1 LEVESRHEP
10 DAAARGRSR
19 VGSTQIRAILAA
31 EVVSSIGSSM
41 TVLALPW
48 FVLVTTGSA
57 TKLGLVLGIGSI
69 PFVTLPIPAG
79 SLIARIGARQTMV
92 IADAARLP
100 LLAAIPALYSL
111 DALSFP
117 LLVVLVALTNV
128 FLAAHMP
135 AQRLILPEVVGD
147 AESLV
152 ARVNAYLDGA
162 QTTAPLVGPAL
173 AGVLIAALGPANVLY
188 VDAATFGVAAI
199 AVGLFVPRRPPR
211 AEAQERGLL
220 AGVRYILRTRL
231 LVVLCITMLTM
242 EFFFTLFMT
251 TLPVFTYSHYDQNAH
266 IAGVFYAAMGAGA
279 LLGMPVVSGVVRR
292 FGALHV
298 AAGALALASIPKL
311 LLGLPLPAV
320 GVTAVLVLQGVFGP
334 LTGAPI
340 FTVITTRTPAALR
353 SLVLPAAFGL
363 MFLTGPLGQ
372 IAAGPLI
379 NAVGTR
385 TVFVIAASGSLVGSA
400 PFAIYVARNR
410 SLGNPVEP
418 ASDADSA

>member
-1 LEVESRHEP
+1 M
-10 DAAARGRSR
+10 SR
-19 VGSTQIRAILAA
+19 VSSTQIRAIVAA

-69 PFVTLPIPAG
+69 PFVTLPLPAG

-92 IADAARLP
+92 IADAVRLP

-111 DALSFP
+111 HALSFP

-128 FLAAHMP
+128 FMAAHMP
-135 AQRLILPEVVGD
+135 AQRLILAEVVGD
-147 AESLV
+147 EESVV
-152 ARVNAYLDGA
+152 ARANAYLDGA

-173 AGVLIAALGPANVLY
+173 AGVLIAALGAPNVLY

-199 AVGLFVPRRPPR
+199 AVGFFVRRSRPM
-211 AEAQERGLL
+211 AEAEERGLL
-220 AGVRYILRTRL
+220 AGVRYVLRSRL
-231 LVVLCITMLTM
+231 LVVLCVSMLAM
-242 EFFFTLFMT
+242 EFFFTLFVT
-251 TLPVFTYSHYDQNAH
+251 TLSVFAYSDYHQNAR

-279 LLGMPVVSGVVRR
+279 LLGMPVVSVVVRR

-298 AAGALALASIPKL
+298 AAGALVLASIPKF
-311 LLGLPLPAV
+311 LLGIPLPAA
-320 GVTAVLVLQGVFGP
+320 GVVAVLVMQGFVGP

-353 SLVLPAAFGL
+353 NLVLPAAFGL
-363 MFLTGPLGQ
+363 MFLTGPLGP

-379 NAVGTR
+379 NAVGAR
-385 TVFVIAASGSLVGSA
+385 AVFIIAAAGAVVGSA
-400 PFAIYVARNR
+400 PFAIYVARHR
-410 SLGNPVEP
+410 RTDDRVALSSDVELP
-418 ASDADSA
+418 EASSSV

>member
-1 LEVESRHEP
+1 V
-10 DAAARGRSR
+10 
-19 VGSTQIRAILAA
+19 AA

-48 FVLVTTGSA
+48 FVLVSTGSA

-69 PFVTLPIPAG
+69 PFVTLPLPAG

-100 LLAAIPALYSL
+100 LLVAIPALYSL

-128 FLAAHMP
+128 CLAAHMP
-135 AQRLILPEVVGD
+135 AQRLILSDVVGD
-147 AESLV
+147 EESLV

-162 QTTAPLVGPAL
+162 QTAAPLIGPAV
-173 AGVLIAALGPANVLY
+173 AGVLIAALGPSKVLY

-199 AVGLFVPRRPPR
+199 AIGLFVPRGKPVP
-211 AEAQERGLL
+211 EAGERGLL
-220 AGVRYILRTRL
+220 AGVRYILPNRL
-231 LVVLCITMLTM
+231 LVVLCISMLTM
-242 EFFFTLFMT
+242 EAFFTLFTT
-251 TLPVFTYSHYDQNAH
+251 TLPVFAYSDYDQNAR

-279 LLGMPVVSGVVRR
+279 LLGVPLVSVVVRR

-298 AAGALALASIPKL
+298 AGAAFVLASIPKL
-311 LLGLPLPAV
+311 LLGIPLPAT
-320 GVTAVLVLQGVFGP
+320 GVVTMLVLQGIFGS

-340 FTVITTRTPAALR
+340 FAVITTRTPPALRTKVLSAAL
-353 SLVLPAAFGL
+353 SL

-372 IAAGPLI
+372 IATGPLI
-379 NAVGTR
+379 NAVGAR
-385 TVFVIAASGSLVGSA
+385 KALLVAAAGYLIGSA
-400 PFAIYVARNR
+400 PFAIYVARHR
-410 SLGNPVEP
+410 RPDDAAAP
-418 ASDADSA
+418 ASDAELPEASSSV

>member
-1 LEVESRHEP
+1 M
-10 DAAARGRSR
+10 SR
-19 VGSTQIRAILAA
+19 VSSPEIRAIVAA

-41 TVLALPW
+41 AVLALPW

-57 TKLGLVLGIGSI
+57 AKLGLVLGIGSI
-69 PFVTLPIPAG
+69 PFVTLPLLAG
-79 SLIARIGARQTMV
+79 SVIARIGARQTMV

-100 LLAAIPALYSL
+100 LVAAIPALYSL

-128 FLAAHMP
+128 FMAAHMP
-135 AQRLILPEVVGD
+135 AQRLILAEVVGD
-147 AESLV
+147 EESVV

-173 AGVLIAALGPANVLY
+173 AGVLIAALGAPNVLY

-199 AVGLFVPRRPPR
+199 AVGLFVRRRKPL
-211 AEAQERGLL
+211 AEAEGRGLL
-220 AGVRYILRTRL
+220 AGLRYVLRSRL
-231 LVVLCITMLTM
+231 LIVLCVTMLTM
-242 EFFFTLFMT
+242 EFFFALFMT
-251 TLPVFTYSHYDQNAH
+251 TLPVFAYSDFDQNAH

-279 LLGMPVVSGVVRR
+279 LLGMFVVSRVRR

-298 AAGALALASIPKL
+298 AAGALVLASIPKL
-311 LLGLPLPAV
+311 LLAISLPAA
-320 GVTAVLVLQGVFGP
+320 GVAAVLVLQGFVGP

-353 SLVLPAAFGL
+353 TKVLSAAFGV

-372 IAAGPLI
+372 IATGPLI
-379 NAVGTR
+379 NAVGPR
-385 TVFVIAASGSLVGSA
+385 TVIVIAAGGSLVGSA

-410 SLGNPVEP
+410 RVAMRAG
-418 ASDADSA
+418 AG

>member
-1 LEVESRHEP
+1 MSSVS
-10 DAAARGRSR
+10 
-19 VGSTQIRAILAA
+19 STQIRAIVAA
-31 EVVSSIGSSM
+31 EVMSSVGSSM

-69 PFVTLPIPAG
+69 PFVTLPLPAG
-79 SLIARIGARQTMV
+79 WLIARIGARQTMV

-100 LLAAIPALYSL
+100 LLAAIPALYSF

-128 FLAAHMP
+128 FTAAHMP
-135 AQRLILPEVVGD
+135 AQRLVLAEVVGD
-147 AESLV
+147 DERLV

-173 AGVLIAALGPANVLY
+173 AGVLIAALGAPNVLY
-188 VDAATFGVAAI
+188 VDAATFGLAAI
-199 AVGLFVPRRPPR
+199 AIGLFVPRRKPMT
-211 AEAQERGLL
+211 EERGLL
-220 AGVRYILRTRL
+220 AGARYILRNRL
-231 LVVLCITMLTM
+231 LVALCVTMLAM

-251 TLPVFTYSHYDQNAH
+251 TLPVFAYSDYDQNAR

-279 LLGMPVVSGVVRR
+279 LLGMPVVSVVVRR

-311 LLGLPLPAV
+311 LLGFPLPAA
-320 GVTAVLVLQGVFGP
+320 GAAAVLLLQGVFGP

-353 SLVLPAAFGL
+353 NLVLPAAFGL
-363 MFLTGPLGQ
+363 MFLTGPLGP

-385 TVFVIAASGSLVGSA
+385 TVFVIAATGSLVGSA

-410 SLGNPVEP
+410 R
-418 ASDADSA
+418 

>member
-1 LEVESRHEP
+1 M
-10 DAAARGRSR
+10 SR
-19 VGSTQIRAILAA
+19 VSSPEIRAIVAA

-41 TVLALPW
+41 AVLALPW

-69 PFVTLPIPAG
+69 PFVTLPLLAG
-79 SLIARIGARQTMV
+79 SVIARIGARQTMV

-100 LLAAIPALYSL
+100 LVAAIPALYSL

-128 FLAAHMP
+128 FMAAHMP
-135 AQRLILPEVVGD
+135 AQRLILAEVVGD
-147 AESLV
+147 EESVV

-173 AGVLIAALGPANVLY
+173 AGVLIAALGAPNVLY

-199 AVGLFVPRRPPR
+199 AVGLFVRRRKPL
-211 AEAQERGLL
+211 AEAEGRGLL
-220 AGVRYILRTRL
+220 AGLRYVLRSRL
-231 LVVLCITMLTM
+231 LIVLCVTMLTM
-242 EFFFTLFMT
+242 EFFFALFMT
-251 TLPVFTYSHYDQNAH
+251 TLPVFAYSDFDQNAH

-279 LLGMPVVSGVVRR
+279 LLGMFVVSRVVRR

-298 AAGALALASIPKL
+298 AAGALVLASIPKL
-311 LLGLPLPAV
+311 LLGFPLPAA
-320 GVTAVLVLQGVFGP
+320 GVAAALVLQGIFGP

-353 SLVLPAAFGL
+353 TKVLSAAFGV

-372 IAAGPLI
+372 IATGPLI
-379 NAVGTR
+379 NAVGPR
-385 TVFVIAASGSLVGSA
+385 TVIVIAAGGSLVGSA

-410 SLGNPVEP
+410 RVAMRAG
-418 ASDADSA
+418 AG